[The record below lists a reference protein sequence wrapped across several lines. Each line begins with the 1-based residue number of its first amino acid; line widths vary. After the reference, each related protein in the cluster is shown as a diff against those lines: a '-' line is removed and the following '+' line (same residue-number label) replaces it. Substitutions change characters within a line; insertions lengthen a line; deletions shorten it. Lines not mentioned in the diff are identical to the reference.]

1 VVKGTYA
8 DITLAAAQ
16 RCQYCVA
23 FEQDVPIV
31 VASNPTIALDLAR
44 LWPSVKHYD

>member
-1 VVKGTYA
+1 MVKGTYV
-8 DITLAAAQ
+8 DITLAATQ